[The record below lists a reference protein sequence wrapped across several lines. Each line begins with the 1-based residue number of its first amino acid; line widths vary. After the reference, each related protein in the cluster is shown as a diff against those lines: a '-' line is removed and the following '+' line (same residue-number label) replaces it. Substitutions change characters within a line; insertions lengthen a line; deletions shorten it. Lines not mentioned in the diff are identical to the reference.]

1 MKLAYADPPYF
12 GMGKKMYGKLHP
24 DAAIWDDKQ
33 SHINLMFKLQVGYD
47 GWALSCNSKDLKW
60 LLPEAPEDTRLA
72 VWLKP
77 FANWRPNYRV
87 QYTWEPII
95 FKPARPKKGYQKGT
109 ESVRDH
115 LVCNIALK
123 KGLSGAKPDA
133 FNDWIL
139 ELLNYEPEDEMI
151 DLFPGTN
158 GMAEAISRIENRLNL
173 G

>member
-1 MKLAYADPPYF
+1 MKLAYADPPYY

-60 LLPEAPEDTRLA
+60 LLPEAPDDVRVA

-87 QYTWEPII
+87 QYTWEPVL
-95 FKPARPKKGYQKGT
+95 FKPSRPSKGYQKGI

-133 FNDWIL
+133 FNNWIL
-139 ELLNYEPEDEMI
+139 ELINYEPGDSFNDM
-151 DLFPGTN
+151 FPGTN
-158 GMAEAISRIENRLNL
+158 GMAEAIIRTENELSF

>member
-12 GMGKKMYGKLHP
+12 GNGKRLYGELHP
-24 DAAIWDDKQ
+24 DAHLWDDKEQ
-33 SHINLMFKLQVGYD
+33 HIYLLQTLDVYD
-47 GWALSCNSKDLKW
+47 GWALSCNPKDLKW
-60 LLPEAPEDTRLA
+60 LLPETPEDSRVA
-72 VWLKP
+72 AWVKP
-77 FANWRPNYRV
+77 FANLRTNYRV
-87 QYTWEPII
+87 QYTWEPVI

-139 ELLNYEPEDEMI
+139 QLINYEPGDEVV
-151 DLFPGTN
+151 DLFPG
-158 GMAEAISRIENRLNL
+158 SNRLEEAVNRANET
-173 G
+173 

>member
-1 MKLAYADPPYF
+1 MKLAYADPPYL

-24 DAAIWDDKQ
+24 EAEIWDVKQ
-33 SHINLMFKLQVGYD
+33 NHIKLMADLQLNYD
-47 GWALSCNSKDLKW
+47 GWAMSCNPKDLKW
-60 LLPEAPEDTRLA
+60 LLPESPDDSRVA

-87 QYTWEPII
+87 QYTWEAVI
-95 FKPARPKKGYQKGT
+95 FKPSRPKTGYKDGI

-123 KGLSGAKPDA
+123 KGLSGAKPDL

-139 ELLNYEPEDEMI
+139 ELLNYEIDDEVT
-151 DLFPGTN
+151 DFFLGTN
-158 GMAEAISRIENRLNL
+158 GIAEAVSRVKNRLL
-173 G
+173 

>member
-139 ELLNYEPEDEMI
+139 ELLNYVPEDEMI

>member
-1 MKLAYADPPYF
+1 VKLAYADPPYF

-139 ELLNYEPEDEMI
+139 ELLNYVPEDEMI